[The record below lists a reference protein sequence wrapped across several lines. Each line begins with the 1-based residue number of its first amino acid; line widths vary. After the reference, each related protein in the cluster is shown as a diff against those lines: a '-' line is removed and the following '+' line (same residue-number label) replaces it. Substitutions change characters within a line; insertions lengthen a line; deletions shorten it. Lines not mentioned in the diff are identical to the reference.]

1 MFLWKPHQGQILALL
16 RMFCVANPDND
27 KIENNLIEL
36 GTGEGKS
43 VILAAAACIF
53 ALYGC
58 EVDIA
63 CYS

>member
-1 MFLWKPHQGQILALL
+1 
-16 RMFCVANPDND
+16 MFCVANPDND